1 MSELKIIVELCP
13 EDRGRLDAIL
23 AELKEARPN
32 CEHCVEALG
41 DAWTKATAA
50 RMNAHP
56 ADAVP
61 PAEAADV
68 VTPVLEEKP
77 AQPAPGPAAKA
88 PDPFPAPAPAA
99 EAPVYSLADVRRAV
113 MGASRQS
120 QEMKAQVKA
129 LVNEYAEGVT
139 AMKAED
145 YPAFMERLGALCGG
159 GV

>member
-50 RMNAHP
+50 RMSAHP

-68 VTPVLEEKP
+68 VTPPPEEKP
-77 AQPAPGPAAKA
+77 AEAAPGPAEKA
-88 PDPFPAPAPAA
+88 PDPAPAA

-120 QEMKAQVKA
+120 QEMKAKVKA

-159 GV
+159 SV

>member
-41 DAWTKATAA
+41 DAWTKATTA

-68 VTPVLEEKP
+68 VTPVPEEKP

-88 PDPFPAPAPAA
+88 PGIP
-99 EAPVYSLADVRRAV
+99 
-113 MGASRQS
+113 SR
-120 QEMKAQVKA
+120 
-129 LVNEYAEGVT
+129 
-139 AMKAED
+139 
-145 YPAFMERLGALCGG
+145 
-159 GV
+159 